1 MGKKI
6 EPPDEE
12 IIRRALDGDRIARER
27 ILQHY
32 RDLICFMLNK
42 EIYAA
47 SLRTGFDRELF
58 QFDDLLHDSFVI
70 LESAILNFR
79 N

>member
-1 MGKKI
+1 MEKKI

-12 IIRRALDGDRIARER
+12 IIRRTLDGDRKARDS

-42 EIYAA
+42 EIFVA

-70 LESAILNFR
+70 LESAILNFQ